1 MSSERPIS
9 GFLAVEAIVMAKSFI
24 PEGLID
30 AINAG
35 ECIAFVGAG
44 FSAAAK
50 LPQWPTLLSQIANT
64 RALDKKVKLRH
75 YVLGRIKEG
84 SAHAL
89 DEAAQVL
96 QDSLGSREFMA
107 RLDKAL
113 AFRGINRRMRE
124 RLRYLRGIPF
134 RAILTVNFDDLLRG
148 MTPSSE
154 AYRAVLR
161 PKGYRWWDSFFW
173 QYEPRGATLVKL
185 HGDLGKPWTIVF
197 TRRGYRKRLYSDYAY
212 MSFLRSVL
220 AQQTV
225 LYLGFSFA
233 DAYLNELRSEVLAM
247 LGQIRGS
254 APIAYAVLNDLPQ
267 AAREQLRRTEGVA
280 AISYNSKRPANYAGF
295 DVILKELHER
305 TNPSFRLSRM
315 LAGRRILWVIRAD
328 YDDNGRFSH
337 VFDRLQAINRTERVR
352 IVRKQDA
359 SAGIVALEKARARG
373 ARFDLVITHWGRP
386 SPSGPT
392 AVQLLRQMR
401 SRGLET
407 PVIVFAAK
415 HNINRRKRLALS
427 LGAQGYTNSFEALLR
442 AIERIFTPGVE
453 TA

>member
-1 MSSERPIS
+1 MPKVASRPKAQLN
-9 GFLAVEAIVMAKSFI
+9 F
-24 PEGLID
+24 
-30 AINAG
+30 
-35 ECIAFVGAG
+35 
-44 FSAAAK
+44 
-50 LPQWPTLLSQIANT
+50 QIHSR
-64 RALDKKVKLRH
+64 RALRCNLLRTLFQEDSRGFAIRLADSPLCQH
-75 YVLGRIKEG
+75 CSLLGRIKEG

-96 QDSLGSREFMA
+96 QDSLGNREFLA

-148 MTPSSE
+148 MMPSSD

-161 PKGYRWWDSFFW
+161 PKGYRWWDSLFW

-197 TRRGYRKRLYSDYAY
+197 TRRGYRKRLYSDPAY

-247 LGQIRGS
+247 LGHARGS
-254 APIAYAVLNDLPQ
+254 ATIAYAVLNDVAQ
-267 AAREQLRRTEGVA
+267 AARDQLTRTEGVE

-305 TNPSFRLSRM
+305 TNPSLRLSRM

-328 YDDNGRFSH
+328 YEDKGRFLLRPRCSG
-337 VFDRLQAINRTERVR
+337 R
-352 IVRKQDA
+352 IE
-359 SAGIVALEKARARG
+359 VALHPLRAR
-373 ARFDLVITHWGRP
+373 
-386 SPSGPT
+386 
-392 AVQLLRQMR
+392 
-401 SRGLET
+401 T
-407 PVIVFAAK
+407 P
-415 HNINRRKRLALS
+415 
-427 LGAQGYTNSFEALLR
+427 
-442 AIERIFTPGVE
+442 
-453 TA
+453 